1 MVADGL
7 EGGVQGVVGG
17 LCLVPG
23 QTWMH
28 RADRDGEQA
37 CEAQHLGFDCGF
49 GDAPLIHAHVASNA

>member
-1 MVADGL
+1 MVAQGL

-23 QTWMH
+23 QARMH
-28 RADRDGEQA
+28 GTDRDRDQA